1 MASTYKTLGQSKPAA
16 ATLTDIYTVAALT
29 SAVASRLVA
38 CNQSGT
44 PTAIRVTIAPA
55 GAADT
60 PAHYI
65 AYDMPIGANETVSI
79 GLGAGLA
86 TTDKV
91 RVYCTLATV
100 SFSLFGVE
108 LT

>member
-1 MASTYKTLGQSKPAA
+1 MPSAYKTLGQAKPAA
-16 ATLTDIYTVAALT
+16 ATLTDLYVVPALT
-29 SAVASRLVA
+29 QAVASRLFA
-38 CNQSGT
+38 CNQSAT
-44 PTAIRVTIAPA
+44 PTSIRVAIAPL

-65 AYDMPIGANETVSI
+65 AYDLPIQANETIDMS
-79 GLGAGLA
+79 LGAGLA
-86 TTDKV
+86 ATSKV

-100 SFSLFGVE
+100 SFTLNGVE